1 MGILN
6 YINNYLYSL
15 SEKKYIVFML
25 LLSYIIYIPLIPF
38 FQNYDIGGTQF
49 LINAS
54 FIGKLIN
61 GSLIIPFIETFIFQ
75 YLAIGII
82 RSIKKIKDNN
92 CLIIIISAIAFS
104 LSHYYNVLYIFY
116 SFIMGIFLAY
126 TYILY
131 EKKNY
136 HPFLMVMAIHAL
148 RNTITTLILTFL

>member
-1 MGILN
+1 M
-6 YINNYLYSL
+6 
-15 SEKKYIVFML
+15 
-25 LLSYIIYIPLIPF
+25 
-38 FQNYDIGGTQF
+38 
-49 LINAS
+49 
-54 FIGKLIN
+54 IN

-82 RSIKKIKDNN
+82 RFIKKIKDNN

-131 EKKNY
+131 GKKNY
-136 HPFLMVMAIHAL
+136 HPFLMVMTIHAL